1 MDLLRSFTKSI
12 LAGVMISVGCIANLS
27 CENKYIG
34 ALLFSIGLITILL
47 FDLNLYTGKVCYIP
61 NNKLDYTLQ
70 VLLILVGNI
79 IGCSIIGILIPITS
93 ISTCLAKLSYDPQLI
108 LIKSAMCGLL
118 IYIAVDSYKRHQ
130 TLLPTLFCVPV
141 FILSGYIHVIAD
153 TFYFVSAG
161 IYNIQVFKYLSL
173 ATLGNAIGGMLIP
186 FLYNTK
192 LIDEKEK

>member
-1 MDLLRSFTKSI
+1 MDLLRSFIKSI

-47 FDLNLYTGKVCYIP
+47 FNFNLYTGKVCYIP
-61 NNKLDYTLQ
+61 NNKLDYAFQ

-79 IGCSIIGILIPITS
+79 IGCSIMGILIPITPIS
-93 ISTCLAKLSYDPQLI
+93 ICSAKLSYDPQLI

-118 IYIAVDSYKRHQ
+118 IYIAIDSYKQHQ
-130 TLLPTLFCVPV
+130 TLLLTLFCIPV

-161 IYNIQVFKYLSL
+161 IWGLQVLTYLLL
-173 ATLGNAIGGMLIP
+173 AALGNAMGGMFIP

-192 LIDEKEK
+192 LMNEKEK